1 MQFFIFVLIGALVLF
16 LFRLYHLGNDD
27 YVLAKK
33 NITLDDVFNATFVCS
48 LVSLLFSRI
57 FYVFMN
63 PDNVFL
69 NPLGFLLF
77 PYFPG
82 LSLTGGLLGG
92 ILTLFLYCRRK
103 KIPRARVFDF
113 FSISFIFVLPFGFI
127 GYFLL
132 SQDFATGNIVKF
144 ILYCLIL
151 AASNIYLYPKASTLE
166 IKDGTISAL
175 FLVFFSLISLLT
187 GAIDHPGTS
196 YFISH
201 RENFI
206 LLSILLFS
214 IMIILK
220 QEILGRIAI
229 KDGK

>member
-16 LFRLYHLGNDD
+16 LFRLYHLGSDD

-33 NITLDDVFNATFVCS
+33 NITLDEVFNAALVCS
-48 LVSLLFSRI
+48 LVALLFSRI

-63 PDNVFL
+63 PEPIFL
-69 NPLGFLLF
+69 SPLGFLLF

-82 LSLTGGLLGG
+82 LSSTGALIGG
-92 ILTLFLYCRRK
+92 ILTLFLYCRKK

-113 FSISFIFVLPFGFI
+113 FSISFIFALPFGFI

-132 SQDFATGNIVKF
+132 SQEFSTGNIVKF
-144 ILYCLIL
+144 ILYCLML
-151 AASNIYLYPKASTLE
+151 AASNIYLYPKAGALE

-175 FLVFFSLISLLT
+175 FLVFFSLISLLG
-187 GAIDHPGTS
+187 GAIDHPGIS

-201 RENFI
+201 KENFI
-206 LLSILLFS
+206 LLLILFISIV
-214 IMIILK
+214 IVLK
-220 QEILGRIAI
+220 QEILGRIHPVR
-229 KDGK
+229 